1 MSRHGKA
8 RRHRLM
14 GLLVWARRAAPWL
27 IFAAILLATLSP
39 LDMRPRTG
47 SVHAERFA
55 AFALLGSLY
64 AVAFPRR
71 LVLVCIIVAFST
83 VALELLQLSLTDRHP
98 RFSDLAVKLAGGAGG
113 IFITWISL
121 RLLARRRKRPQEAN
135 TDWPHWS
142 ARRNHHPRA
151 GA

>member
-8 RRHRLM
+8 RRHLLM
-14 GLLVWARRAAPWL
+14 GLLVWVRRAAPWL
-27 IFAAILLATLSP
+27 VLAAVLLATLSP

-47 SVHAERFA
+47 SAHAERFA
-55 AFALLGSLY
+55 VFALLGFLY
-64 AVAFPRR
+64 AIAFLRR

-98 RFSDLAVKLAGGAGG
+98 RFSDLAVKLAGGVGG
-113 IFITWISL
+113 IFLTWISL
-121 RLLARRRKRPQEAN
+121 HLRARRRKRLQETN
-135 TDWPHWS
+135 PDWPHWS
-142 ARRNHHPRA
+142 ARENLHPRA